1 MSNRKKGK
9 MRETEK
15 TTWGR
20 RVKKIFGIDR
30 KEKNNEKN
38 NMRRSRKEAERE
50 SLSVQQLVTKRNG
63 FTEVWNYKLGKEITF

>member
-20 RVKKIFGIDR
+20 GVKKIFEIDK
-30 KEKNNEKN
+30 KEKNNEN

-63 FTEVWNYKLGKEITF
+63 FTEVGNYKLRKEIIF

>member
-20 RVKKIFGIDR
+20 RVKKIFEIDKREKSNEKIICGGQGRKR
-30 KEKNNEKN
+30 KE
-38 NMRRSRKEAERE
+38 SP
-50 SLSVQQLVTKRNG
+50 
-63 FTEVWNYKLGKEITF
+63 

>member
-1 MSNRKKGK
+1 MK
-9 MRETEK
+9 
-15 TTWGR
+15 
-20 RVKKIFGIDR
+20 
-30 KEKNNEKN
+30 KN